1 MKKIISLILAA
12 VMLLAL
18 GVSALA
24 TEILPDSDMT
34 VLQVTVRKHW
44 YDNDEKAH
52 HDDVLAD
59 IYVDGKLVRTVTLGE
74 NNNWEAVAELS
85 VDPIPVGEKSNF
97 IDNKVKIVE
106 RSIAGYKSEVYGP
119 YEVGFYGNR
128 GEIAYDITNSKM
140 VRIEIPVSVTVKQ
153 TGNVAPGMHTFYY
166 DFLMN
171 YNKPEMSDL
180 NGGDGAEAEDM
191 PKYTVS
197 YTGAL
202 KADGNGFSVMT
213 KGEGTY
219 SGTIVVEATQNV
231 LGHLMGSAS
240 RRGSSAIPG
249 CWTYDETVYGV
260 IPGFESE
267 EGGVIL
273 GTSYMLFKLE
283 GQAPGAMVPIEGKT
297 MAFVNEYKENRVT
310 TGTDTIKIPAAPAKA
325 EANPN
330 TGAPAQI
337 AYAAVIALGTA
348 AAALKVR
355 K

>member
-18 GVSALA
+18 GTVAFA
-24 TEILPDSDMT
+24 GDMDEEPIRKVEISL
-34 VLQVTVRKHW
+34 KKIW
-44 YDNDEKAH
+44 NDQKENH
-52 HDDVLAD
+52 EPVDVD
-59 IYVDGKLVRTVTLGE
+59 IFVDGKIVKTARLTQEKQWIETVEIDIEPVAPGE
-74 NNNWEAVAELS
+74 AES
-85 VDPIPVGEKSNF
+85 F
-97 IDNKVKIVE
+97 IKNRVKAEE
-106 RSIAGYKSEVYGP
+106 RPAAGYEGTVHLWDIAIEDEKIAVRLL
-119 YEVGFYGNR
+119 VVND
-128 GEIAYDITNSKM
+128 EIYR
-140 VRIEIPVSVTVKQ
+140 VEIPVTVTVKK

-180 NGGDGAEAEDM
+180 NGRDGAEAEDM

-249 CWTYDETVYGV
+249 GWTYDETVYGV

-348 AAALKVR
+348 AVALKVR

>member
-59 IYVDGKLVRTVTLGE
+59 IYVDGKLVQTVTLGE
-74 NNNWEAVAELS
+74 NNNWEAVTELS

-153 TGNVAPGMHTFYY
+153 TGNVVPSSHTFYY
-166 DFLMN
+166 LQ
-171 YNKPEMSDL
+171 PEQTAPTQTALTSRRIQTATL
-180 NGGDGAEAEDM
+180 ITKSATPARSSATSRRRSPNWAFCKLCSAVWNAYGTGNS
-191 PKYTVS
+191 TVS
-197 YTGAL
+197 FVL
-202 KADGNGFSVMT
+202 P
-213 KGEGTY
+213 
-219 SGTIVVEATQNV
+219 VES
-231 LGHLMGSAS
+231 L
-240 RRGSSAIPG
+240 
-249 CWTYDETVYGV
+249 
-260 IPGFESE
+260 
-267 EGGVIL
+267 
-273 GTSYMLFKLE
+273 
-283 GQAPGAMVPIEGKT
+283 
-297 MAFVNEYKENRVT
+297 
-310 TGTDTIKIPAAPAKA
+310 
-325 EANPN
+325 
-330 TGAPAQI
+330 
-337 AYAAVIALGTA
+337 
-348 AAALKVR
+348 
-355 K
+355 